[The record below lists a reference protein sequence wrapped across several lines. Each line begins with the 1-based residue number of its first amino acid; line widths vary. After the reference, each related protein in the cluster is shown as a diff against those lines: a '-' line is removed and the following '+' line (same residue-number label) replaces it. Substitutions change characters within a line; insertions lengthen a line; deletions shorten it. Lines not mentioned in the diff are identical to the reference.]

1 MLPEKSLQTPG
12 LATVRSASSHLSV
25 DDHEVNLEAIQSQ
38 AISIGEVAGE
48 FTSEQKYFILRRLNY
63 EGLVNLNELPVGATF
78 MLEKISAL
86 NEAEAVEI
94 LKEYIEAHYEDVNI
108 PDADYQFA
116 QKLIDEAPN
125 NLNSGA
131 GDIKTHLKSHFDAG
145 SDEKQLSDTNV
156 ADSTSIESITQ
167 SPFELFD
174 WSFQVRVEAG
184 LIAYHSPYP
193 EIRAVTEPYDDPSVP
208 CETPRAI
215 IVGIIWLAIGVVINQ
230 FFYDR
235 QPSISFTSAVAQLF
249 IYPSGKLLA
258 LILPKWS
265 FTIWKHTIDL
275 NPGPWNE
282 KEQMLATLIFS
293 IAGGSTSY
301 VTSNITVQKL
311 AKFYDNNI
319 FTNTGEYYAVT
330 EVLNSNNLLDKQ
342 KYDEVGPPFYSAAN
356 LVLYGI
362 FKTIRNFRTST
373 YEGFNDPHS
382 RMMARYKEV
391 PEWCFLCVL
400 VISIVLA
407 ILCVEL
413 YPTETPVWGIF
424 FAVGINFVFLTPI
437 TTIYSVTGFLFG
449 LNVLVELIVGYALP
463 GNGLALMFIKAL
475 GYNIDGQADNF
486 ISNQK
491 MGHYAKVPPRAMFRW
506 QIVGT
511 FIASFIALGIIN
523 FTIDDIKDYC
533 EPDNKL
539 KFTCPESTVFYS
551 SSILWGVIGPKRV
564 FNQLYPILRWCFLV
578 GFLLVFP
585 CVAFKKYGPKK
596 AAKYFQPTLII
607 GGFLIYAPYNLA
619 YYTGGLYMSIA
630 FMWYLRSR
638 YTTWWEKYNYVLSGG
653 LDAGVAF
660 SAIIIF
666 FAVQY
671 HDKSINWWG
680 NTVSTAGLDGAGLSL
695 KNATLSAPDGYFGP
709 RKSEYVE

>member
-38 AISIGEVAGE
+38 AVSIGEVAGE

-63 EGLVNLNELPVGATF
+63 EGLVNLNELPVGAAF

-156 ADSTSIESITQ
+156 ADSTSIESITH

-174 WSFQVRVEAG
+174 WSFQVKVEAG

-193 EIRAVTEPYDDPSVP
+193 EVRAVTEPYDDPSVP

-301 VTSNITVQKL
+301 VTSNITVQKM
-311 AKFYDNNI
+311 ARFYDNKK
-319 FTNTGEYYAVT
+319 F
-330 EVLNSNNLLDKQ
+330 
-342 KYDEVGPPFYSAAN
+342 
-356 LVLYGI
+356 
-362 FKTIRNFRTST
+362 
-373 YEGFNDPHS
+373 
-382 RMMARYKEV
+382 
-391 PEWCFLCVL
+391 
-400 VISIVLA
+400 VI
-407 ILCVEL
+407 
-413 YPTETPVWGIF
+413 YPTRSIWPSILPTL
-424 FAVGINFVFLTPI
+424 AVNK
-437 TTIYSVTGFLFG
+437 
-449 LNVLVELIVGYALP
+449 
-463 GNGLALMFIKAL
+463 ALMKPEKHE
-475 GYNIDGQADNF
+475 NING
-486 ISNQK
+486 
-491 MGHYAKVPPRAMFRW
+491 W
-506 QIVGT
+506 
-511 FIASFIALGIIN
+511 
-523 FTIDDIKDYC
+523 TI
-533 EPDNKL
+533 
-539 KFTCPESTVFYS
+539 
-551 SSILWGVIGPKRV
+551 
-564 FNQLYPILRWCFLV
+564 
-578 GFLLVFP
+578 
-585 CVAFKKYGPKK
+585 
-596 AAKYFQPTLII
+596 
-607 GGFLIYAPYNLA
+607 
-619 YYTGGLYMSIA
+619 
-630 FMWYLRSR
+630 SR
-638 YTTWWEKYNYVLSGG
+638 YL
-653 LDAGVAF
+653 
-660 SAIIIF
+660 
-666 FAVQY
+666 QY

-680 NTVSTAGLDGAGLSL
+680 NTVSGAGLDGAGLSL

-709 RKSEYVE
+709 RMSKLAE